1 MRKKIIV
8 IVMILVT
15 LLTGCSPK
23 KNQEVI
29 ANEVTIIAPSSMGGG
44 WDLTARAMQDVLI
57 SENLIDEDIQVMN
70 KIGAGGEL
78 GWKYTKQQKSHV
90 LAINSS
96 LLITN
101 HLLGQS
107 KITYKDF
114 TPIATLATEWEV
126 VIVSKDSTISSA
138 RSLMNNMKEAS
149 HNFKIGV
156 SPRLG
161 NDDQLS
167 FVLAGKQVGLKS
179 DELDFYIY
187 ENSAQVV
194 DALLKKQIDVATMT
208 LAEAKKYYDIN
219 QVKMLVISSDKRL
232 KELPDVPTWSE
243 EGIDLV
249 FEHWRGVMGPPN
261 MTKDEI
267 QFWDTT
273 FEKMVQTEKWQQTL
287 GKYMW
292 KDFYKNSS
300 ETAKFLEEQDRMYE
314 ALMNVNRED

>member
-1 MRKKIIV
+1 MRKKILV
-8 IVMILVT
+8 LVMTFVT
-15 LLTGCSPK
+15 LLTGCSSE

-29 ANEVTIIAPSSMGGG
+29 GDEVTIIAPSSIGGG
-44 WDLTARAMQDVLI
+44 WDLTARAMQDVLM
-57 SENLIDEDIQVMN
+57 SEKLIDGDIQVMN

-78 GWKYTKQQKSHV
+78 GWKYTNQQKDHV

-114 TPIATLATEWEV
+114 TPIAILATEWEV
-126 VIVSKDSTISSA
+126 VIVSKDSNISSA
-138 RSLMNNMKEAS
+138 RSLMDNMKEAP
-149 HNFKIGV
+149 HRFKIGV

-167 FVLAGKQVGLKS
+167 FVLVGKQVGLNS
-179 DELDFYIY
+179 DELDFFIY

-208 LAEAKKYYDIN
+208 LAEAKKYYDLN

-232 KELPDVPTWSE
+232 EELPDVPTWSE

-261 MTKDEI
+261 MTKSEI

-273 FEKMVQTEKWQQTL
+273 MEKMVQTEKWQQTL
-287 GKYMW
+287 EKYMW

-300 ETAKFLEEQDRMYE
+300 ETAKFLEEQDKMYE
-314 ALMNVNRED
+314 ALMNVNRKD